1 MVSQNDSKPKIIIS
15 GAAGL
20 VGTSLCKLLSDN
32 GYEPI
37 ILSRKKNSASPY
49 KTIVWDL
56 EKNQIGDGVEEIEA
70 DYVIHLAGAGI
81 AEKKWSENRKAEI
94 ISSRVKGANLLAKLI
109 AGMKNK
115 PKAYISAAAI
125 GIYGNRA
132 DENLDE
138 FSEIKKDSKEFLVQ
152 SCIAWENSVNEIKQM
167 GIRTA
172 LLRIG
177 IVLSTHGGALAK
189 MLPGYK
195 FGTAAY
201 FGNGEQYFSWIHI
214 DDLCKAFIFMLEQE
228 KCAGVYN
235 AVAPNPQKNKAF
247 AKTIAEAKK
256 QKALLLPV
264 PAFALKLAMGEMSA
278 IVLDSAKVY
287 PKRLLDAGF
296 QFKFPELKEAL
307 IDLFERKL

>member
-1 MVSQNDSKPKIIIS
+1 MASQNDSKPKIIIS

-20 VGTSLCKLLSDN
+20 VGSSLCKMLSDN

-152 SCIAWENSVNEIKQM
+152 SCIAWENSANEIKQM

-177 IVLSTHGGALAK
+177 IVLSTHGGALSK
-189 MLPGYK
+189 MLPSYK
-195 FGTAAY
+195 FGAAAY
-201 FGNGEQYFSWIHI
+201 FGSGEQYFSWIHI
-214 DDLCKAFIFMLEQE
+214 EDLCNAFLFLLKNEHCE
-228 KCAGVYN
+228 AAFN
-235 AVAPNPQKNKAF
+235 AVAPNPEKNKIF
-247 AKTIAEAKK
+247 AKKIADAKE
-256 QKALLLPV
+256 QKALMLSV
-264 PAFALKLAMGEMSA
+264 PAFALKFAMGEMSA

-287 PKRLLDAGF
+287 PKRLLDSGF
-296 QFKFPELKEAL
+296 QFKFPELTEAL
-307 IDLFERKL
+307 KDLFERKL

>member
-1 MVSQNDSKPKIIIS
+1 MASQNDSKPKIIIS

-20 VGTSLCKLLSDN
+20 VGTSLCKMLSDN

-70 DYVIHLAGAGI
+70 DYIIHLAGAGI

-109 AGMKNK
+109 GGMKNK

-152 SCIAWENSVNEIKQM
+152 SCIAWENSANEIKQM

-177 IVLSTHGGALAK
+177 IVLSTHGGALSK
-189 MLPGYK
+189 MLPSYK
-195 FGTAAY
+195 FSIAAY
-201 FGNGEQYFSWIHI
+201 FGSGEQYFSWIHI
-214 DDLCKAFIFMLEQE
+214 EDLCNAFLFLLKNEHCE
-228 KCAGVYN
+228 AAFN
-235 AVAPNPQKNKAF
+235 AVAPNPEKNKIF
-247 AKTIAEAKK
+247 AKKIADAKG

-287 PKRLLDAGF
+287 PKRLMDSGF
-296 QFKFPELKEAL
+296 QFKFPELTEAL
-307 IDLFERKL
+307 KDLFERKL

>member
-1 MVSQNDSKPKIIIS
+1 MASQNDSKPKVIIS

-20 VGTSLCKLLSDN
+20 VGSALCKMLSDN

-152 SCIAWENSVNEIKQM
+152 SCIAWENSANEIKQM

-177 IVLSTHGGALAK
+177 IVLSTHGGALSK
-189 MLPGYK
+189 MLPSYK
-195 FGTAAY
+195 FGAAAY
-201 FGNGEQYFSWIHI
+201 FGSGEQYFSWIHI
-214 DDLCKAFIFMLEQE
+214 EDLCNAFLYLLKNEHCEAAF
-228 KCAGVYN
+228 N
-235 AVAPNPQKNKAF
+235 AVAPNPEKNKIF
-247 AKTIAEAKK
+247 AKKIADAKN

-287 PKRLLDAGF
+287 PKRLLDSGF
-296 QFKFPELKEAL
+296 QFKFPELTSAL
-307 IDLFERKL
+307 KDLFERKL